1 MDTLDLLRIN
11 LLTPTVLAFLLGI
24 LATLVRS
31 DLKFPDPLY
40 AALSIFLLLA
50 IGMKGGLALS
60 QTPLSVVWKPALATL
75 ALGVGVPLWCFAIL
89 RGLGRF
95 GVPDAAALAAHYG
108 SVSAV
113 TFIASLTFLDAVGV
127 AREGFLPSLV
137 ALLEVPAII
146 VALLLAQRGRSG
158 RWSAV
163 LHEVLAGRSILLLIG
178 GVLIGLLS
186 GPERLKPVQPF
197 FLDLFQGAL
206 TLFLLEMGMVAAR
219 RLRDFRKVG
228 LFLFAFGLVMPVV
241 HGALGVTLGAWTGL
255 SLGGSMVMGVLA
267 ASASYIA
274 APAAVRV
281 ALPEAN
287 PSYYLTASL
296 GITFP
301 FNLTVGIPLYYA
313 LAGLIHGALGT
324 KTW

>member
-1 MDTLDLLRIN
+1 MDPVELLRIN

-31 DLKFPDPLY
+31 DLKFPDQLY
-40 AALSIFLLLA
+40 TALSIFLLLA
-50 IGMKGGLALS
+50 IGLKGGVALS
-60 QTPLSVVWKPALATL
+60 QTPFSEVWKPALGTL
-75 ALGVGVPLWCFAIL
+75 VLGSLMPLWCFGIL
-89 RGLGRF
+89 RLGRL

-113 TFIASLTFLDAVGV
+113 TFIASLTFLDALGV
-127 AREGFLPSLV
+127 QREGFMPTLV
-137 ALLEVPAII
+137 ALLEVPAIVI
-146 VALLLAQRGRSG
+146 ALLLAQRGRSG
-158 RWSAV
+158 RWGVV
-163 LHEVLAGRSILLLIG
+163 LHEVLAGRSILLLLGGLAIG
-178 GVLIGLLS
+178 FLS
-186 GPERLKPVQPF
+186 GPDRLRPVTPF
-197 FLDLFQGAL
+197 FMDLFQGAL

-219 RLRDFRKVG
+219 RLRDLRRAG
-228 LFLFAFGLVMPVV
+228 LFLVAFGVLMPVV
-241 HGALGVTLGAWTGL
+241 HGALGVALGAFTGL
-255 SLGGSMVMGVLA
+255 SLGGSVVMGVLA

-287 PSYYLTASL
+287 PSLYLTAAL

-313 LAGLIHGALGT
+313 MAGYIHGALGRSA
-324 KTW
+324 W